1 VAEQNI
7 KTLTDLT
14 KDELIT
20 ELKARDELIQ
30 KLLRTNEE
38 QDLFI
43 KLITIKEV

>member
-1 VAEQNI
+1 M

-30 KLLRTNEE
+30 KLLKANETLE
-38 QDLFI
+38 
-43 KLITIKEV
+43 KLMGV